1 MFYVIPDTLLKVS
14 LSTNKTG
21 QIMAFSSSI
30 KRAQNPKLC
39 ELCKTD
45 LNIKWKC
52 VECNKFICDRCKE
65 IHLNVQTNIQ
75 HQIIDIKSP
84 FQDVQPKIIT
94 DNIPCTEHTTKMTF
108 LFCRTCD
115 HLVCA
120 DCILS
125 KHNKHNFE
133 PVEKILSEKL
143 DEFKGAEARYSQD
156 LTLCQAK
163 VEEFQISETKYE
175 SLFDERITTIKKRE
189 KQLIDGITK
198 HSQKLQNEIELERK
212 TVKMTFCDLKRQTD
226 QAEETII
233 LHQDEIMAALKSIQG
248 STIFTTA
255 TKSKK
260 MMSDLNF
267 NPIPSEIKY
276 VIPGKETV
284 NDIPNL
290 FGSLQKM
297 KIPQVESDI
306 DFEVVNS
313 YTTDLS
319 GINNIITVDDKSTWV
334 NDWGKQ
340 VIRQINIDND
350 NITTTKQISCYI
362 YDMTLTSN
370 NDILLSVFNSSDIK
384 LLTKSGEIK
393 PFFSVSSLLPLG
405 IHVTSD
411 NYIIVGVKEP
421 DDDFTPTDKS
431 TRALL
436 IFGMDGKQQHTYQY
450 DSNKHRLFTVPYNIT
465 TNNNKNI
472 VVVDRT
478 SLDTGRVVVVG
489 WEGGLRWTYTGHS
502 KINVTTQ
509 FNPSD
514 VVTTTAGHIIVCDYR
529 SHALHVLSEQGDIL
543 TCKVMEDMGIKYPLS
558 LDIDMRGQLWVGCH
572 SGKQSGATIHKVK
585 LL

>member
-1 MFYVIPDTLLKVS
+1 
-14 LSTNKTG
+14 
-21 QIMAFSSSI
+21 MAFSSSI

-39 ELCKTD
+39 DLCKTD
-45 LNIKWKC
+45 IKIKWRC
-52 VECNKFICDRCKE
+52 VECNKFICDRCKD

-94 DNIPCTEHTTKMTF
+94 DNIPCTEHRTKMTC

-115 HLVCA
+115 HPVCT

-133 PVEKILSEKL
+133 PIEKILSEKL
-143 DEFKGAEARYSQD
+143 DDLKGAEARYCKD
-156 LTLCQAK
+156 LTLCRAK

-175 SLFDERITTIKKRE
+175 SLCDETITTIKKRE

-198 HSQKLQNEIELERK
+198 HSEKLQNEIELERK
-212 TVKMTFCDLKRQTD
+212 TVQKTFCDLKRQAD
-226 QAEETII
+226 QTEKTII

-276 VIPGKETV
+276 FIPGKETV

-290 FGSLQKM
+290 FGSLQK
-297 KIPQVESDI
+297 I

-319 GINNIITVDDKSTWV
+319 GIYNIITVNDKSTWV
-334 NDWGKQ
+334 NDLTKQ
-340 VIRQINIDND
+340 IIKQINIDND
-350 NITTTKQISCYI
+350 NITTTKKISCFI
-362 YDMTLTSN
+362 FDMTLTSN
-370 NDILLSVFNSSDIK
+370 NDLLLSVCNSSDIK
-384 LLTKSGEIK
+384 LLTKSGKIK
-393 PFFSVSSLLPLG
+393 PFFSVSSPLFTLG
-405 IHVTSD
+405 IHVTTD
-411 NYIIVGVKEP
+411 NYIIVGVTEP
-421 DDDFTPTDKS
+421 DGDDFTPTDKS

-450 DSNKHRLFTVPYNIT
+450 DSNKQRLFTLPERIT
-465 TNNNKNI
+465 TNYNKDI
-472 VVVDRT
+472 VVVDCT
-478 SLDTGRVVVVG
+478 SGDTGRVVVVG

-502 KINVTTQ
+502 MINVTTQ
-509 FNPSD
+509 FNPSS
-514 VVTTTAGHIIVCDYR
+514 VVTTTAGHIIMCD
-529 SHALHVLSEQGDIL
+529 SMAHALHVLSEQGDIL
-543 TCKVMEDMGIKYPLS
+543 TCKVMEDTGIKYPLS
-558 LDIDMRGQLWVGCH
+558 LDIDMRGQLWVGCDI
-572 SGKQSGATIHKVK
+572 GVKQSRATIHKVK

>member
-1 MFYVIPDTLLKVS
+1 
-14 LSTNKTG
+14 
-21 QIMAFSSSI
+21 MAFSSSI

-45 LNIKWKC
+45 IKIKWRC
-52 VECNKFICDRCKE
+52 VECNKFICDRCKD

-75 HQIIDIKSP
+75 HQIIDIKSS

-94 DNIPCTEHTTKMTF
+94 DNIPCTKHTTKMTC

-125 KHNKHNFE
+125 KHNKHNYE

-143 DEFKGAEARYSQD
+143 DELKGAEARYSKD

-163 VEEFQISETKYE
+163 VEEFKISETKYE
-175 SLFDERITTIKKRE
+175 SLCDESITTIKKRE

-212 TVKMTFCDLKRQTD
+212 TVKQTFCNLKRQAD
-226 QAEETII
+226 QAEKTII

-260 MMSDLNF
+260 MMSNF
-267 NPIPSEIKY
+267 NFNQIPSEIKY
-276 VIPGKETV
+276 FIPGKETV

-297 KIPQVESDI
+297 KIPQVQSDI
-306 DFEVVNS
+306 DLEVVNS

-319 GINNIITVDDKSTWV
+319 SIHNIITVDDKSTWV
-334 NDWGKQ
+334 NNYNKE

-350 NITTTKQISCYI
+350 NITTTKQISCHI
-362 YDMTLTSN
+362 NDMTLTSN

-393 PFFSVSSLLPLG
+393 PFFSVSPFLTGG

-411 NYIIVGVKEP
+411 NYIIVGVTEP
-421 DDDFTPTDKS
+421 GDDFTPTDKS

-450 DSNKHRLFTVPYNIT
+450 DSNKHRLFTAPWRIT
-465 TNNNKNI
+465 TNNNKDI
-472 VVVDRT
+472 VVVDMT
-478 SLDTGRVVVVG
+478 SDVTGRVVVVG

-509 FNPSD
+509 FKPVD
-514 VVTTTAGHIIVCDYR
+514 VVTTTAGHIIVCDIR
-529 SHALHVLSEQGDIL
+529 THALHVLSEQGDIL
-543 TCKVMEDMGIKYPLS
+543 TCKVMEDTGIKYPIS
-558 LDIDMRGQLWVGCH
+558 LDIDMRGQLWVGCGTG
-572 SGKQSGATIHKVK
+572 GKQSGATIHKVK

>member
-1 MFYVIPDTLLKVS
+1 
-14 LSTNKTG
+14 
-21 QIMAFSSSI
+21 MACSSSI

-39 ELCKTD
+39 DLCKTD
-45 LNIKWKC
+45 INIKWRC
-52 VECNKFICDRCKE
+52 VECNKFICDRCKD

-133 PVEKILSEKL
+133 PVEKILSEKI
-143 DEFKGAEARYSQD
+143 DELKGAEARYNKD
-156 LTLCQAK
+156 LTLCRAK
-163 VEEFQISETKYE
+163 VNEFQISETKCE
-175 SLFDERITTIKKRE
+175 SLCDESITTIKKRE

-212 TVKMTFCDLKRQTD
+212 TVKKTFCDLKRQAD
-226 QAEETII
+226 QAEKTII

-260 MMSDLNF
+260 MMSDFNF
-267 NPIPSEIKY
+267 NPIPSEIKCF
-276 VIPGKETV
+276 IPGKETV

-297 KIPQVESDI
+297 KIPQVQSDI

-319 GINNIITVDDKSTWV
+319 GIYSIITVDDKSTWV
-334 NDWGKQ
+334 NDYNKE

-350 NITTTKQISCYI
+350 NITTTKQISCFI

-370 NDILLSVFNSSDIK
+370 NDLLLSVGNSSDIK

-393 PFFSVSSLLPLG
+393 PFFSVSSSLLTLG

-411 NYIIVGVKEP
+411 NNIIVGVKEP
-421 DDDFTPTDKS
+421 GNPYTPTDKS

-436 IFGMDGKQQHTYQY
+436 IFGMNGKQQHTYQY
-450 DSNKHRLFTVPYNIT
+450 DSNKHRLFTFPRRIT
-465 TNNNKNI
+465 TDNNKDI
-472 VVVDRT
+472 VVVDST
-478 SLDTGRVVVVG
+478 SGDTGRVVVVG
-489 WEGGLRWTYTGHS
+489 KEGGLRWTYTGHS

-509 FNPSD
+509 FDPRD

-529 SHALHVLSEQGDIL
+529 THALHVLSEQGDIL
-543 TCKVMEDMGIKYPLS
+543 TCKVMEDTGIKYPVS
-558 LDIDMRGQLWVGCH
+558 LDIDMRGQLWVGCV
-572 SGKQSGATIHKVK
+572 KQSGATIHKVK